1 MDSDALASSPD
12 GGPRW
17 AIVTGGSIRGG
28 LAISRWLHAR
38 GLGVVVHHASAASAG
53 RAQDVVDGLNAQRPG
68 SALRWQA
75 ALEDHPAFPHTD
87 LPVAHVVCNASRL
100 AASHC
105 GDLDEALLDF
115 RVHVSG
121 HAALLA
127 SVEPSL
133 LGQAVSLYMLAMRGG
148 SSLGALLTG
157 ATVTLLG
164 VRHALRSRGV
174 VLVQGPRNTNPFDT
188 YTDRKLVYHL
198 SDGAPDPAQLEA
210 DIKRLAELTRA
221 TLDAWHERTVSP
233 VYSLLPNLVE
243 PDWKSLRVGGA
254 REYWERYDDWAGLIE
269 RARKAN
275 HPEDILVLADEA
287 PVTALRVEARIKAG
301 KALLKSK
308 HFNFALEQFE
318 LACEFDPANIDAA
331 RSRGMCLQRLG
342 RADDA
347 RALYMKILAE
357 HTRFGKAEGE
367 EQRDNAA
374 ENDAVDEE
382 PSRTQRFDDVQF
394 GSQPELFHLFICL
407 WPARAGACR

>member
-133 LGQAVSLYMLAMRGG
+133 RRLRGSVVAVGDLQTQQPNRDYVWYLVAKAGLETLMRTLAVEWAPEVRCNVVAPGAMDWHEGWQDEPRRVAILDSIPLARIG
-148 SSLGALLTG
+148 SFDELAQ
-157 ATVTLLG
+157 TVG
-164 VRHALRSRGV
+164 W
-174 VLVQGPRNTNPFDT
+174 
-188 YTDRKLVYHL
+188 L
-198 SDGAPDPAQLEA
+198 S
-210 DIKRLAELTRA
+210 
-221 TLDAWHERTVSP
+221 LDAQYVTGQV
-233 VYSLLPNLVE
+233 
-243 PDWKSLRVGGA
+243 LRMDGG
-254 REYWERYDDWAGLIE
+254 RSIW
-269 RARKAN
+269 
-275 HPEDILVLADEA
+275 
-287 PVTALRVEARIKAG
+287 
-301 KALLKSK
+301 LK
-308 HFNFALEQFE
+308 
-318 LACEFDPANIDAA
+318 
-331 RSRGMCLQRLG
+331 
-342 RADDA
+342 
-347 RALYMKILAE
+347 
-357 HTRFGKAEGE
+357 
-367 EQRDNAA
+367 
-374 ENDAVDEE
+374 
-382 PSRTQRFDDVQF
+382 
-394 GSQPELFHLFICL
+394 
-407 WPARAGACR
+407 